1 MSVFKRVFISTP
13 IVSHVTD
20 TAPKCFLVSSCQGAS
35 VVAVRPTERS
45 TAAFPTV
52 PPLTV
57 STPPMSPTTAAPSVG
72 AVSLTSDG
80 NQMFQVQISRFSTSG
95 VSIHSI
101 SLGLNSFLCLKSLQ
115 GTLQDVRL
123 CSEICV
129 NLFKLKERK
138 NPDESLVCKHSKPL
152 LNILFL

>member
-1 MSVFKRVFISTP
+1 MLHQSVFL
-13 IVSHVTD
+13 
-20 TAPKCFLVSSCQGAS
+20 CLSCQGAS
-35 VVAVRPTERS
+35 VVAARPTERS

-101 SLGLNSFLCLKSLQ
+101 SLGFNSFLALKCLQ
-115 GTLQDVRL
+115 GTLQDVRF

-129 NLFKLKERK
+129 NLFKIKK
-138 NPDESLVCKHSKPL
+138 KKKHSV
-152 LNILFL
+152 NIPSLCSIFGPCTFGRIYSLKCFCR